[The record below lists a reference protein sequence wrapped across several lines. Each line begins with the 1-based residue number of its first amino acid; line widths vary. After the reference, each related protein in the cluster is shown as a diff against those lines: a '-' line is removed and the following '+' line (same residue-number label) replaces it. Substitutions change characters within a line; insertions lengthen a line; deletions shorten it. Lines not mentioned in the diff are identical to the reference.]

1 LPDRADGRED
11 HRADQQDQHQAV
23 RVLAGVAADRG
34 HGDPAD
40 DDADRDAPPER
51 APAFLT
57 GGHSWA
63 GCLRAGRFR
72 HPGLHPGGYL
82 LFDPVQEGCHHRVA
96 VLGPQFLVSR
106 RGGADLGDYLAAGGR
121 VRLARAR
128 HPLAGR
134 CLDLVV

>member
-1 LPDRADGRED
+1 M
-11 HRADQQDQHQAV
+11 
-23 RVLAGVAADRG
+23 LARVAADRG
-34 HGDPAD
+34 YGDPAD

-51 APAFLT
+51 APAVLV
-57 GGHSWA
+57 GRR
-63 GCLRAGRFR
+63 LRAGRFR

-134 CLDLVV
+134 RLDLVV

>member
-1 LPDRADGRED
+1 LPDRARHREG
-11 HRADQQDQHQAV
+11 HQYQHEAV
-23 RVLAGVAADRG
+23 FVLTSVAADRG
-34 HGDPAD
+34 YGDPAD

-57 GGHSWA
+57 GRHSRA
-63 GCLRAGRFR
+63 GRIRAGRFR

-134 CLDLVV
+134 RLDLVV

>member
-1 LPDRADGRED
+1 M
-11 HRADQQDQHQAV
+11 
-23 RVLAGVAADRG
+23 LARIAADRG

-63 GCLRAGRFR
+63 GRLRAGRFR
-72 HPGLHPGGYL
+72 HPDLYPGGYL
-82 LFDPVQEGCHHRVA
+82 LLDPVQERRHHRVA
-96 VLGPQFLVSR
+96 VLGPQFLVGR
-106 RGGADLGDYLAAGGR
+106 RGGADLGDHLAAGRR

-134 CLDLVV
+134 RLDLVV